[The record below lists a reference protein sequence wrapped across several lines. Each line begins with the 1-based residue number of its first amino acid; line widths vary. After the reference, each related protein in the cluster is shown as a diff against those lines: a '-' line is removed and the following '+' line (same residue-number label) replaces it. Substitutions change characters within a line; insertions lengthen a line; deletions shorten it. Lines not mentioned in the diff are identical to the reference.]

1 MEHFDLPAPPASVQR
16 AVWPAA
22 CGTGAGGAGAV
33 SPPRDKR
40 HYLVL
45 APVRGTLTAAADETF
60 AFGPLDAL
68 LLPPDQ
74 PCALTAGGDYQA
86 DYLLLAGELA
96 AALLEETRQVGGLR
110 LPGCGEAV
118 RAAAAVLR
126 HPGRSGQTDPLA
138 ASATAYQLLMQL
150 YRHSAPAPM
159 DAYPALVRDAIAI
172 MQHEFAY
179 LYGVEELAGRLMVT
193 KHHLIRVFS
202 AAVGMPPGQYLT
214 RVRVEEAKKLLHSRD
229 ATLEL
234 VAAATGFSSAGYFGK
249 VFRRE
254 TGVTPA
260 RYAAAVRQG
269 APLPDALYL

>member
-1 MEHFDLPAPPASVQR
+1 MEYFDLPAPPASVQR

-22 CGTGAGGAGAV
+22 CGTCAGGAGAV
-33 SPPRDKR
+33 DPPRGKGR
-40 HYLVL
+40 YLVL
-45 APVRGTLTAAADETF
+45 APVRGTLTAAGDEPF
-60 AFGPLDAL
+60 VCGPADAL
-68 LLPPDQ
+68 LLPPGRS
-74 PCALTAGGDYQA
+74 CALTADGAYQA
-86 DYLLLAGELA
+86 DYLLLAGDLA
-96 AALLEETRQVGGLR
+96 AALLEETGQAGGLR

-150 YRHSAPAPM
+150 YRHSVPAPT
-159 DAYPALVRDAIAI
+159 DAYPPLVRDAIAI

-214 RVRVEEAKKLLHSRD
+214 RVRIEEAKKLLHSRD

-260 RYAAAVRQG
+260 RYAAAVQQG